1 MGSLSFGQVI
11 DYLVGSLTNGV
22 AVQVAPGSTVNVPAL
37 STIDPTV
44 AVSDNEPLTTSES
57 QVVIGRTSPSSG
69 AAGTVDWSYV
79 ELGAGRIEENY
90 LIPGYV
96 AVWRPGPAQKPARDA
111 MVALTNGVVSL
122 VHTDP
127 TLGGILQRG
136 RIATV
141 SRVQFNQTQDDEDT
155 AGGGYMYACAD
166 FEITVQNTY
175 IP

>member
-1 MGSLSFGQVI
+1 MGASFAQVI
-11 DYLVGSLTNGV
+11 DYLVGGYTAGATV
-22 AVQVAPGSTVNVPAL
+22 TVGPGSTVNVPPL
-37 STIDPTV
+37 SAIDGTV
-44 AVSDNEPLTTSES
+44 VVSDNEPVLTAQS

-69 AAGTVDWSYV
+69 AAGTVDWSYQ
-79 ELGAGRIEENY
+79 ELGAGRIEEQY
-90 LIPGYV
+90 TIPGYV

-111 MVALTNGVVSL
+111 MVALIDGVVAL

-136 RIATV
+136 RYAHV

-155 AGGGYMYACAD
+155 AGGGYLYACAD
-166 FEITVQNTY
+166 FEITVQNSY